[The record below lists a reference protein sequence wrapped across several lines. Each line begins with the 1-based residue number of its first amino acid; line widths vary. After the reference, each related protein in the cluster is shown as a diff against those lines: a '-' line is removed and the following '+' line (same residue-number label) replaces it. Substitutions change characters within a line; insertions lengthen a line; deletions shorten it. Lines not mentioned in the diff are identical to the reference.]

1 MERNAH
7 ESPLARGLCFSAF
20 DFTRQAYNARMRP
33 LPAAPDVPGDT
44 PAERLSNALNRV
56 LRVSKADLLKEEA
69 RQRRG
74 SEKTRAKRKRGS

>member
-1 MERNAH
+1 
-7 ESPLARGLCFSAF
+7 
-20 DFTRQAYNARMRP
+20 MRP

-74 SEKTRAKRKRGS
+74 SEKTRAKRKRAS